1 MDRFHDKLTQP
12 TDTYQRHSSF
22 ERDGHSNPNSITR
35 RTSEFR
41 QFALQPIVG
50 PNKQAFGSEALFRA
64 GWEDAFSGDPNIT
77 SQIMLDNWLLYG
89 FEELIG
95 GTAVF
100 LNCTRETLVSG
111 FLSLLPQSA
120 VFEVLES
127 VKPDDELLA
136 ACRSLKAAGYRFA
149 LDDFASPEAME
160 EFLDLADFIKVDFR
174 HSGRRERA
182 CMLRRLN
189 LTRATLIAEK
199 IESEEEFHEAV
210 EEGFGLF
217 QGYYF
222 GERISFS
229 KKRDAFDVIHCTRI
243 LEVLQEPAFATNEL
257 AQLINLESGI
267 ECRLIRRANWA
278 TPPSV
283 VVNSVRD
290 ALEIVG
296 KPDVQK
302 VVTLA
307 MRAASEK
314 AAKPRS
320 ISNQR
325 TSTMGHKDSLMHW
338 INAGTSSKPWWVYD
352 TVRENAL

>member
-1 MDRFHDKLTQP
+1 MDRFFDKLKQP
-12 TDTYQRHSSF
+12 ADTHQRHSSF
-22 ERDGHSNPNSITR
+22 EGNGRSHQESIAGQ
-35 RTSEFR
+35 TSEFR

-50 PNKQAFGSEALFRA
+50 PNRQPFGSEAMFRA

-77 SQIMLDNWLLYG
+77 SRIMLDNWLLYG
-89 FEELIG
+89 FEELSTG
-95 GTAVF
+95 RAVF
-100 LNCTRETLVSG
+100 LNCTRETLMSG
-111 FLSLLPQSA
+111 FLSLLPKSA
-120 VFEVLES
+120 VFEILES
-127 VKPDDELLA
+127 VKPDDELLSV
-136 ACRSLKAAGYRFA
+136 CRSFKAAGYRFA
-149 LDDFASPEAME
+149 LDDFSSPETME

-199 IESEEEFHEAV
+199 IESEEEFREAV

-229 KKRDAFDVIHCTRI
+229 KKRDALDVVHCTRI
-243 LEVLQEPAFATNEL
+243 LEELQEPGFAVNEL
-257 AQLINLESGI
+257 AELINLESGI

-278 TPPSV
+278 TPSNV
-283 VVNSVRD
+283 VVNSIRD

-296 KPDVQK
+296 KADVRN

-314 AAKPRS
+314 AAKFRS
-320 ISNQR
+320 IPNQSAKR
-325 TSTMGHKDSLMHW
+325 HKDSLMHW
-338 INAGTSSKPWWVYD
+338 IDAGASSTPWWVYS
-352 TVRENAL
+352 TSRGSAL